1 MVVVVGWVVAMV
13 VGWVVCLAKWWLN
26 GNDGFLG
33 LGVVCVDL
41 SAGLVGLLG
50 GFGSGTVIWWMLV

>member
-1 MVVVVGWVVAMV
+1 MVVGWVVAMV

-33 LGVVCVDL
+33 LGVGCVDL
-41 SAGLVGLLG
+41 SASLVGLAVAL
-50 GFGSGTVIWWMLV
+50 

>member
-1 MVVVVGWVVAMV
+1 MVVVVVGWVVAMV

-33 LGVVCVDL
+33 LGVGCVDL
-41 SAGLVGLLG
+41 SAGLVGLAVAL
-50 GFGSGTVIWWMLV
+50 

>member
-1 MVVVVGWVVAMV
+1 MVVVVVVGWVVAMV

-41 SAGLVGLLG
+41 SAGLVGLAVAL
-50 GFGSGTVIWWMLV
+50 